1 MKILHELGIT
11 VASSTIN
18 KEKKHLIK
26 EQEKKL
32 SATMLKYVHS
42 YYSVPENPRN
52 LNVRYGIE
60 VIGDNLDV
68 TSCQDDNVVS
78 EKEPSLVFD
87 YGEIEKDYGK

>member
-52 LNVRYGIE
+52 LNGIE

-87 YGEIEKDYGK
+87 YGEREKDYGK